1 MARSNSSATHSSN
14 MDALTQANEYLAQT
28 LSTNSTNL
36 VVVFGDE
43 NFKKAGPNSSSVTGQ
58 GIIGAFDSKDLDFMF
73 LKPNNKYDFY
83 RSAGTKE
90 DDSSAYS
97 AVNDGGS
104 NTLTNLINTAS
115 ASYSGGSIRYLG
127 FGLSGSFAALW
138 YSLNV
143 LHTYTPDRCVVVG
156 QSNKLPTI
164 SGNIDGAS
172 TNINAINGLP
182 GYNSVVYNIA
192 TNDDIVDNGDCHYY
206 LAGTTTTY
214 PSSNYSSETGES
226 NVTTGAYQDFD
237 DWGDGQTHITVRNNM
252 IANWYS
258 DTFGGIGNRSS

>member
-1 MARSNSSATHSSN
+1 MARDNSANTHSTN
-14 MDALTQANEYLAQT
+14 MNALTQANEYLAQY
-28 LSTNSTNL
+28 SANSDNL

-43 NFKKAGPNSSSVTGQ
+43 NFREEGPNGTSATGKD
-58 GIIGAFDSKDLDFMF
+58 IIGAFDSKDLDFMF

-90 DDSSAYS
+90 DDSSTYT
-97 AVNDGGS
+97 AVNTSGS
-104 NTLTNLINTAS
+104 NALTNLIETAS
-115 ASYSGGSIRYLG
+115 GNYSSGSIRYLG

-143 LHTYTPDRCVVVG
+143 FHTHTPDRCVVVG

-164 SGNIDGAS
+164 SGNIAGAS
-172 TNINAINGLP
+172 ANINAINNLP
-182 GYNSVVYNIA
+182 GYNSALYNIA
-192 TNDDIVDNGDCHYY
+192 TNDDIVDNSDCHYY

-214 PSSNYSSETGES
+214 PDSTYSSETGES

-237 DWGDGQTHITVRNNM
+237 DWGTNKSHITVRGDM

-258 DTFGGIGNRSS
+258 DTFGGISDRSS